1 MKPDLQF
8 QFEKMKANIRSFSRQ
23 DSTQLLILI
32 FAWILVQAFLLWRN
46 GLVTGLESAKY
57 IDQAHHFISFGKL
70 SSTNFTLYAT
80 EIFLIVFALKLH
92 MGFLAVGIVQLLLN
106 IFATIMFYRLAFFY
120 LNSNKLLAFFVT
132 LIFVLNIPYQTYN
145 SYLFTESIFYSLSV
159 IYSSFLL
166 RIRKLN
172 FGNSLIIF
180 ALLVLLSVTR
190 PTGILFFI
198 PTIFYLLF
206 NFFKG
211 VSIVKKI
218 VFAIVG
224 LVLLAFVINLML
236 GSGGSLD
243 FMLPFKKENIICGVN
258 TTENAPIKILKNGN
272 SLQALGYYIVHNFER
287 FLRLCYLKT
296 ILFFGFTREYYSTLH
311 NWLLRIFYYP
321 LYILAIIGVIKK
333 LKSKSWATYYFLGII
348 FLMWVTIL
356 LTCVNWQNRFVL
368 TITPF
373 IFLLAFASFFQFNGI
388 SKSE

>member
-1 MKPDLQF
+1 
-8 QFEKMKANIRSFSRQ
+8 MKANIRFFSRQ

-32 FAWILVQAFLLWRN
+32 FAWILVQVFLIWRN
-46 GLVTGLESAKY
+46 GIVTGLESAKY
-57 IDQAHHFISFGKL
+57 IEQAQHLISFGKL
-70 SSTNFTLYAT
+70 STANFRLYAT

-92 MGFLAVGIVQLLLN
+92 LGFVAVVIIQHLLN
-106 IFATIMFYRLAFFY
+106 IFATIMFYRLAFLY
-120 LNSNKLLAFFVT
+120 LNSDKFLAFFVT

-159 IYSSFLL
+159 IYSSYLVRL
-166 RIRKLN
+166 RKLN
-172 FGNSLIIF
+172 FGNGLTIFSLLI
-180 ALLVLLSVTR
+180 LLSVTR

-224 LVLLAFVINLML
+224 LVLLALVINLML

-258 TTENAPIKILKNGN
+258 TTENAPIKILENGN
-272 SLQALGYYIVHNFER
+272 SLQALGYYIVHNLDR

-321 LYILAIIGVIKK
+321 LFLLAIVGIVKRSGIKDK
-333 LKSKSWATYYFLGII
+333 ATFYFLGVILFFWI
-348 FLMWVTIL
+348 SIL

-373 IFLLAFASFFQFNGI
+373 VFLPAFAAFSRVTKAQIGNGD
-388 SKSE
+388 